1 MRRNVF
7 QLTHITT
14 ILSAFHSL
22 VQTQISIRYHFRL
35 SWGTSFNISYGQDC
49 WQWIGSALIWRV
61 FIPLSFWRI
70 FLLNIKF
77 QVDSFSFQCLQL
89 SLDFLFASPWQA
101 VCYFALVILF
111 IVGFQQCSYAVPW
124 CSLSVCCFL
133 HVLCCEINEP
143 LGSVNLQVSWHLKIF
158 WPVLQMFFSVLPFF
172 LEGFYLHIC

>member
-1 MRRNVF
+1 MSRNVF
-7 QLTHITT
+7 QLTHVTT

-22 VQTQISIRYHFRL
+22 VQTQSSIRYHFRL

-89 SLDFLFASPWQA
+89 PLTSCLHLHDKRSATLPWLFSLSLVFSSVVMLCLGVVFLFVVFYMYSA
-101 VCYFALVILF
+101 VR
-111 IVGFQQCSYAVPW
+111 SM
-124 CSLSVCCFL
+124 SLLDQWTYRF
-133 HVLCCEINEP
+133 HDI
-143 LGSVNLQVSWHLKIF
+143 
-158 WPVLQMFFSVLPFF
+158 
-172 LEGFYLHIC
+172 